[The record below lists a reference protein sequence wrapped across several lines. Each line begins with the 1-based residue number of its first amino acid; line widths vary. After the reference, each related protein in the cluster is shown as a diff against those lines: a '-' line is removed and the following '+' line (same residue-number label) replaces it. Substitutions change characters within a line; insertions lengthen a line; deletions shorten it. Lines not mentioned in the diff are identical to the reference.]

1 MSNDQS
7 PPARKVIPYKKGG
20 PRKSPFADMA
30 FQFSGTALD
39 VAIQQREEDAVE
51 ETPSD
56 VSEAPA
62 PELHGGEAN
71 QIAEPIT
78 EVETSKAVMDEP
90 QETAVRPA
98 EAATVQ
104 EHFPSPRLPAGAQ
117 TRQKS
122 FPAEA
127 TQSAPGKRGRPAT
140 KEELDPR
147 LQAFFTRWKPFL
159 TETQLRVCAHVF
171 NNSVAVNREYCFT
184 STTKLMTAVS
194 KTERQVKTVIN
205 QLVDWGILV
214 KGETIV
220 NTPRGNRGTYYSLVM
235 DKS

>member
-39 VAIQQREEDAVE
+39 VAIQQRGEDAVGAA
-51 ETPSD
+51 PPD
-56 VSEAPA
+56 VSETPA
-62 PELHGGEAN
+62 RELPGGVGD
-71 QIAEPIT
+71 QIVEPIP
-78 EVETSKAVMDEP
+78 EVEALKAVGDEP

-98 EAATVQ
+98 ATATVE
-104 EHFPSPRLPAGAQ
+104 EHLLSRRPPAVAQ
-117 TRQKS
+117 TLQKNS
-122 FPAEA
+122 PTEA
-127 TQSAPGKRGRPAT
+127 TPPASIKRSRPAS
-140 KEELDPR
+140 KEQFDPR

-171 NNSVAVNREYCFT
+171 NNSVAVEQEYCFT

-205 QLVDWGILV
+205 QLVDWGFLV
-214 KGETIV
+214 KGETII
-220 NTPRGNRGTYYSLVM
+220 NTPRDNRGTYYRLVM